1 MGEIKIMAYLLSL
14 AIALLAGKAF
24 GLSDKCYTLSMEG
37 GGSHGA
43 YEAGV
48 LWSWATLLPA
58 EERVWDIIT
67 GISAGALNSR
77 VCAQFKYGDEIN
89 MAEKTIEAWLSA
101 KTMDTIAVQWSQG
114 MYYSILFKPSLYNSE
129 PMLQFLKDFSGNVTN
144 RNVTVGVTDYESGEF
159 MEYTQEIG
167 VDLFSVAAKGSASI
181 PLVFTPTELDGH
193 WYGDGGV
200 LVNLNTNEAISFC
213 RDLGYSDSDIVVD
226 MIRDFD
232 GQDRPAPMIV
242 NNTKEAMDRA
252 STISDF
258 YSKLWFL
265 FDFAHSFPHVDV
277 RFIAIPSKPLPP
289 WDGQL
294 PLDFNPEHMQ
304 WEVELGKKDGQTLVT
319 NGVKGRDTFKSK
331 KLDKAPETHYF

>member
-14 AIALLAGKAF
+14 AIALLAGKTF

-48 LWSWATLLPA
+48 LWSFATLLPP

-77 VCAQFKYGDEIN
+77 VCAQFEYGDEIN
-89 MAEKTIEAWLSA
+89 MAQKTIDAWLSA
-101 KTMDTIAVQWSQG
+101 KSMDTIAVEWPQG
-114 MYYSILFKPSLYNSE
+114 MYYSIFFQPSLYDSE
-129 PMLQFLKDFSGNVTN
+129 PMLQFLKDFSGNVIN
-144 RNVTVGVTDYESGEF
+144 RNITVGVTDYESGEF
-159 MEYTQEIG
+159 IEYTQELG
-167 VDLFSVAAKGSASI
+167 VDLLSVASKGSASI
-181 PLVFTPTELDGH
+181 PSVFTPTQLEGH

-200 LVNLNTNEAISFC
+200 LVNLNANEGISFC

-226 MIRDFD
+226 IIRDFD
-232 GQDRPAPMIV
+232 GQDRPAPIRV

-252 STISDF
+252 TTISDF

-265 FDFAHSFPHVDV
+265 FDFDHSFPNVDV
-277 RFIAIPSKPLPP
+277 RFVAIPSEPLPP
-289 WDGQL
+289 YDGTP
-294 PLDFNPEHMQ
+294 PLDFDPVHMQ
-304 WEVELGKKDGQTLVT
+304 AEVTLGKKDGATLVN
-319 NGVKGRDTFKSK
+319 NGIKGRDTSKSK